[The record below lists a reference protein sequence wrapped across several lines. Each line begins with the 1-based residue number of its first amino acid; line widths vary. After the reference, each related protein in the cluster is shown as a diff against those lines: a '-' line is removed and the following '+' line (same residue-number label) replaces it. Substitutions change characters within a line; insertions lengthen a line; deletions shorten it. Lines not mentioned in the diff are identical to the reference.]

1 MYNILI
7 VGVGGQG
14 TLLASRVLGNYA
26 VLTGNDCKLSEV
38 HGMSQ
43 RGGSVVTHVR
53 MGEKV
58 LSPIVSAADADIVIA
73 FEKLEAMRF
82 RHFLKPDGFMVV
94 NDQEIMPMPVI
105 TGAREYPHG
114 IIDDM
119 RKEGINML
127 VIDAAKIAIEC
138 GNVKVAN
145 TVMLGALA
153 KNLGFKFEDIKQA
166 LVMTVPA
173 KFLDVNLIALER
185 GYNE

>member
-1 MYNILI
+1 M
-7 VGVGGQG
+7 
-14 TLLASRVLGNYA
+14 LASRVLGNYA

-38 HGMSQ
+38 RGMSQ

-58 LSPIVSAADADIVIA
+58 LSPIVSAGDADIVIA

-127 VIDAAKIAIEC
+127 VIDAAKIAVEC

>member
-14 TLLASRVLGNYA
+14 TLLAARVLGNYA

-58 LSPIVSAADADIVIA
+58 LSPIVSAGDADIVIA

-127 VIDAAKIAIEC
+127 VIDAAKIAVEC

>member
-53 MGEKV
+53 MGENV
-58 LSPIVSAADADIVIA
+58 LSPIVSAGDADIVIA

-127 VIDAAKIAIEC
+127 VIDAAKIAVEC

>member
-58 LSPIVSAADADIVIA
+58 LSPIVSAGDADIVIA

-127 VIDAAKIAIEC
+127 VIDAAKIAVEC